1 MNDEWWMRR
10 QMDEWKIPTPRG
22 VSENEL
28 VLKGE
33 QRGGKWNVDDK
44 MFRALRRREDMRPGY
59 GGGSVYL
66 I

>member
-1 MNDEWWMRR
+1 
-10 QMDEWKIPTPRG
+10 MDEWKIPTPRG